1 MPDEFGMNLAPN
13 SASSMAVQLNEI
25 KRMAAPYIPN
35 CMADWSNTNFSVPED
50 TKYSLS
56 VSFFQKR

>member
-50 TKYSLS
+50 TKYSP
-56 VSFFQKR
+56 K

>member
-35 CMADWSNTNFSVPED
+35 CMADWSNTNL
-50 TKYSLS
+50 TSLS
-56 VSFFQKR
+56 LRIPNIPFQ

>member
-1 MPDEFGMNLAPN
+1 MPDEFGINLAPN

-35 CMADWSNTNFSVPED
+35 CMADWSYTNFSVPED

-56 VSFFQKR
+56 VSFFQKS

>member
-1 MPDEFGMNLAPN
+1 MPDEFGTNLAPN

-35 CMADWSNTNFSVPED
+35 CMSDWSITNFSVPED

-56 VSFFQKR
+56 VSFFQRT